1 MGLLY
6 QPTPLQYALLTAK
19 DEILKAKQTLHNHAV
34 GSNAL
39 PKMHRQLKADYN
51 SLTATLEK
59 AFAEVDAMVELY
71 VYQEQDDREKRL
83 RGYIY
88 GETK

>member
-6 QPTPLQYALLTAK
+6 KPTPLQYALIMAK
-19 DEILKAKQTLHNHAV
+19 NDILKAKYTLHNHAV

-39 PKMHRQLKADYN
+39 PKMHRQLKMDYN
-51 SLTATLEK
+51 SLTATVER

-71 VYQEQDDREKRL
+71 LYQEQDNREKIL
-83 RGYIY
+83 RGRIY
-88 GETK
+88 GEIK